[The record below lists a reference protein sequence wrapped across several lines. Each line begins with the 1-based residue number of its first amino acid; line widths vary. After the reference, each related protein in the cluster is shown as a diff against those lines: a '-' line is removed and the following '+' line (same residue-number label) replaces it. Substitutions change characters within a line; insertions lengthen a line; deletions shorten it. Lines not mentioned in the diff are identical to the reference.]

1 MFLKQELANDR
12 ITYLII
18 NAINGRLTQQE
29 LIELDEWRKEKAA
42 HEALFNE
49 ISSESLSIHDQWQKS
64 DSQLGFAKLQG
75 RLKTE
80 KKRRLYTI
88 WSSAAAIVIIL
99 FTFGIL
105 LPRKNPET
113 DAILFLA
120 AKNITSARHGAT
132 LTVSGLKIDL
142 SVNRSGLVV
151 SEHGLGFEDGA
162 RLDQLKDTKILTKE
176 LIATTAKGFTY
187 HLTLSDGT
195 KVWLNANSSLKFPS
209 TFLHASTREVRLE
222 GEAYFQVKHISS
234 QPFIVHTI
242 RSTTKDIGTSFNIK
256 DYPNDAMATSTLE
269 EGSTLVW
276 ANITGKSESKQ
287 NGIILTPGHQASI
300 SQEKLNIAAVD
311 LEEDLAWKNGYF
323 RFNNQKLTE
332 IMKNLSRWYDI
343 DVEFEGKIS
352 DEGLYGTISRDKN
365 LYEVL
370 RMLEDTK
377 EVKFLVKGRR
387 VIVSTEK

>member
-1 MFLKQELANDR
+1 MFLKQQLANDR
-12 ITYLII
+12 ITYLIT

-88 WSSAAAIVIIL
+88 LSSAAEIVIIL

-151 SEHGLGFEDGA
+151 NEHGLGFEDGA
-162 RLDQLKDTKILTKE
+162 SLDQLKDTKILTKE

-209 TFLHASTREVRLE
+209 T
-222 GEAYFQVKHISS
+222 
-234 QPFIVHTI
+234 
-242 RSTTKDIGTSFNIK
+242 KDIGTSFNIK
-256 DYPNDAMATSTLE
+256 DYPNDAMATSTLK

-352 DEGLYGTISRDKN
+352 NEGLYGTISRDKN

-377 EVKFLVKGRR
+377 QVKFLVKGRR